1 MVHNRYGKGGG
12 EDTVAEG
19 ICRLLTEHG
28 HEVVQF
34 SRNSA
39 DIIGM
44 RYGNVRAF
52 FSGIYSPSVAREFK
66 ACLAQEKPDIV
77 HIQNVYPLISPSVF
91 AISRQ
96 ASIPVVFRCANY
108 RMFCPNG
115 LLYSRGEIC
124 ERCVGGREYWCVLRN
139 CMKPMPKSIGYAVRN
154 AYARV
159 SGLITKNTTMYYMPS
174 EFQKQKFVAW
184 GIPSDRIAVIPNF
197 ITAPERPGGTGKL
210 GEYVAYAGGISPYK
224 GFPSLL
230 LAAQKCHDIPFR
242 VAGCLRPPPKVGYDI
257 PSNMMFLGR
266 LARDDMATFYA
277 NARMV
282 IMPSTCYETFGMVIV
297 EAMIEGRPVVASR
310 ISGIPGIVDEDST
323 GLLYEPGNSDEL
335 AGKIRRLWND
345 AHLCRTMG
353 QAGREKALRE
363 YSPERYYQ
371 RLMAVYQKAMRQELT
386 CRQ

>member
-1 MVHNRYGKGGG
+1 
-12 EDTVAEG
+12 
-19 ICRLLTEHG
+19 
-28 HEVVQF
+28 
-34 SRNSA
+34 
-39 DIIGM
+39 
-44 RYGNVRAF
+44 
-52 FSGIYSPSVAREFK
+52 
-66 ACLAQEKPDIV
+66 
-77 HIQNVYPLISPSVF
+77 
-91 AISRQ
+91 
-96 ASIPVVFRCANY
+96 
-108 RMFCPNG
+108 
-115 LLYSRGEIC
+115 
-124 ERCVGGREYWCVLRN
+124 
-139 CMKPMPKSIGYAVRN
+139 MKPMPKSIGYAVRN